1 METSRKDVGI
11 AIRSALIDK
20 GTKQK
25 FSLFALV
32 ILSIVFIYIETIEA
46 KPFNYFR
53 SFIKDTIYRG
63 SLAVS
68 APFKVFDNFTDH
80 INKHLNLYSNYSEL
94 KEENNK
100 LKNNISKSDF
110 LELENTQLRK
120 LIDEQIASPSNLVS
134 ARVMIDKQSPYLN
147 SFIINIGS
155 NKNVKNGMAV
165 LDGKNFIGRI
175 VDVNFFSSRVLLV
188 SDLNSKIPVI
198 IEPSGHHAI
207 LSGHGTNKPTLEYLP
222 EKHTIHN
229 GDKVYTS
236 GKEGI
241 FSPGIPIGEVIIE
254 KNFRSITEFPFNEIK
269 KSKKS
274 GISSKNLNL
283 ICL

>member
-1 METSRKDVGI
+1 MDTSREDVGI
-11 AIRSALIDK
+11 AIRSAFIAK

-32 ILSIVFIYIETIEA
+32 VLSIVLISIETIEA

-68 APFKVFDNFTDH
+68 APFKVFDNFIDY
-80 INKHLNLYSNYSEL
+80 IDEHLNLYSNYNEL
-94 KEENNK
+94 KKENNK

-110 LELENTQLRK
+110 LEFENTQLRK
-120 LIDEQIASPSNLVS
+120 LIEEQVSSSSDLLS

-155 NKNVKNGMAV
+155 NKNIKNGMAV
-165 LDGKNFIGRI
+165 LDGKNFVGRI

-207 LSGHGTNKPTLEYLP
+207 LSGHGTNKPILEYLP
-222 EKHTIHN
+222 ENYTIQD

-241 FSPGIPIGEVIIE
+241 FSPGIPIGEIIIE
-254 KNFRSITEFPFNEIK
+254 KDVVKTSLFSDLSQITFVNIK
-269 KSKKS
+269 LGK
-274 GISSKNLNL
+274 LNSNK
-283 ICL
+283 

>member
-1 METSRKDVGI
+1 MDTSREDIGI
-11 AIRSALIDK
+11 AIRSALITK

-32 ILSIVFIYIETIEA
+32 ILSIIFIFIETLEL
-46 KPFNYFR
+46 KPLNYLR

-63 SLAVS
+63 SLIVS
-68 APFKVFDNFTDH
+68 YPTKSFGSFFNFVEDH
-80 INKHLNLYSNYSEL
+80 INLYGNYREL
-94 KEENNK
+94 KKENLE

-120 LIDEQIASPSNLVS
+120 LIEEQAASSSNLLS

-155 NKNVKNGMAV
+155 DKSIKNGMAV

-188 SDLNSKIPVI
+188 SDLNSRIPI
-198 IEPSGHHAI
+198 LTQPSIQHAI
-207 LSGHGTNKPTLEYLP
+207 LNGRGTNEPTLEYLP
-222 EKHTIHN
+222 KIHTIKD

-241 FSPGIPIGEVIIE
+241 FSPGIPIGEVQIE
-254 KNFRSITEFPFNEIK
+254 KDLIKVLLFSDLSQITFVNIDLG
-269 KSKKS
+269 
-274 GISSKNLNL
+274 GIDNNK
-283 ICL
+283 